1 MKIYRPLWE
10 DGAFLMPQ
18 QFQQQA
24 AWDVHL
30 ADNVARMGLAHP
42 WGVVAAEFDDSLLPL
57 SRLNATRLIVR
68 FPDGTLIDTERADNL
83 PPVCDLST
91 VSDRSSVDIVLAL
104 PLLNA
109 NGGNLDDGS
118 ESERPRRWK
127 SERVNVQEL
136 AGHEQSEVAVL
147 RHNLTLRMAHQENAA
162 WLTCPV
168 IRLVRDAQGQW
179 CRDPRFIPPLLTLSA
194 SPSLMTELAE
204 LLHHLQARR
213 QRLMSMRREN
223 NARLA
228 DFAVADV
235 SLFWLLNALNSAE
248 PVLKELLDMPYR
260 HPELLYRELA
270 RLAGS
275 LLTFSLEHNVDA
287 VPAYHHE
294 TPENVF
300 PPLLSL
306 LNHLLEASLPSR
318 VVFIELKQKG
328 VMWEGALHDARLRE
342 GADFWL
348 SVRSSMPGHELQTKF
363 PQLCKAGSPDD
374 VSEVVNVALSGVII
388 RPVTHVP
395 AAIPLRLENQ
405 YFALDLST
413 DAARAMLDVGRCTFY
428 TPASLGDVKLEL
440 FAVLRT

>member
-30 ADNVARMGLAHP
+30 ADSVARMGLAHP

-91 VSDRSSVDIVLAL
+91 VSDRSLVDIVLAL

-136 AGHEQSEVAVL
+136 AGHEKSEVAVL

-168 IRLVRDAQGQW
+168 TRLVRDAQGQW

-223 NARLA
+223 NARLSGRTEN
-228 DFAVADV
+228 AVKLRA
-235 SLFWLLNALNSAE
+235 
-248 PVLKELLDMPYR
+248 
-260 HPELLYRELA
+260 REL
-270 RLAGS
+270 
-275 LLTFSLEHNVDA
+275 
-287 VPAYHHE
+287 
-294 TPENVF
+294 
-300 PPLLSL
+300 
-306 LNHLLEASLPSR
+306 
-318 VVFIELKQKG
+318 G
-328 VMWEGALHDARLRE
+328 VKFTGNGRLRLWTAE
-342 GADFWL
+342 EW
-348 SVRSSMPGHELQTKF
+348 
-363 PQLCKAGSPDD
+363 
-374 VSEVVNVALSGVII
+374 NVLSGNMALGPSALMKLLPGRSRRSVQGAM
-388 RPVTHVP
+388 R
-395 AAIPLRLENQ
+395 RLQKMMERN
-405 YFALDLST
+405 
-413 DAARAMLDVGRCTFY
+413 
-428 TPASLGDVKLEL
+428 
-440 FAVLRT
+440 